1 MEVKILSI
9 KEKNK
14 MIIKELKIEKLVYK
28 GLGLGFENSNPV
40 FVSNAVPGDILDV
53 QVIST
58 RRQVSFGK
66 IEKIIK
72 SSPKRIKPDCEVFGK
87 CGGCDWLN
95 ISYENQLKYKQ
106 EIVEEI
112 FNNVEI
118 GKINKIIASG
128 KEPYRNKSFFPVTK
142 KDGKPI
148 TGMFES
154 RSHNVIPHKKC
165 SLQPPLFD
173 DICEKIISY
182 IVASKMQIYNER
194 NHSGNIRHIGIRYA
208 LGTNEILVILVTRNR
223 KIPFSKQLE
232 RILLEAYPNI
242 VGIIQNINPEKTN
255 VILGDDE
262 KILFGRDFINEQI
275 GKTKFKLN
283 YKSFFQVNTKQ
294 AEKMYEY
301 AKHAISEN
309 SNVIDAYCGVGSIG
323 LYLADK
329 AFKVIGIENNVKA
342 VQNAKENAKL
352 NQIDN
357 CEFVAGYVET
367 ELTKILKDNK
377 IDTIIFDPPRK
388 GLDQR
393 IIDNIPSDIKKI
405 VYISCDPMTQVR
417 DVKLMI
423 EKGFVPKMMQ
433 SLDMFP
439 HTFHIENIIILE
451 R

>member
-1 MEVKILSI
+1 MR
-9 KEKNK
+9 
-14 MIIKELKIEKLVYK
+14 IIKELKIEKMVYK

-72 SSPKRIKPDCEVFGK
+72 SSLKRIEPDCEIFGK

-95 ISYENQLKYKQ
+95 ISYEDQLKYKQ

-112 FNNVEI
+112 FQNIEI
-118 GKINKIIASG
+118 AKINKIIDSG
-128 KEPYRNKSFFPVTK
+128 KEPYRNKSFFPVAK

-154 RSHNVIPHKKC
+154 RSHNVIPHKNCK
-165 SLQPPLFD
+165 LQPPLFD
-173 DICEKIISY
+173 DICGKVMSY
-182 IVASKMQIYNER
+182 IEASKMQVYNER

-208 LGTNEILVILVTRNR
+208 EKTNEI
-223 KIPFSKQLE
+223 
-232 RILLEAYPNI
+232 I
-242 VGIIQNINPEKTN
+242 V
-255 VILGDDE
+255 VL
-262 KILFGRDFINEQI
+262 
-275 GKTKFKLN
+275 LN

-294 AEKMYEY
+294 AEKMYEFV
-301 AKHAISEN
+301 KQSISEGLHI
-309 SNVIDAYCGVGSIG
+309 IDAYCGVGSIG
-323 LYLADK
+323 LYLSDK
-329 AFKVIGIENNVKA
+329 AAKVIGLENNVKA

-352 NQIDN
+352 NKIDN
-357 CEFVAGYVET
+357 CEFVSGYVEI
-367 ELTKILKDNK
+367 ELPKLLKDHK

-388 GLDQR
+388 GLEQR

-417 DVKLMI
+417 DVKLII
-423 EKGFVPKMMQ
+423 EEGFIPKEMQ
-433 SLDMFP
+433 PLDMFP
-439 HTFHIENIIILE
+439 HTYHIENIIILE

>member
-1 MEVKILSI
+1 MK
-9 KEKNK
+9 
-14 MIIKELKIEKLVYK
+14 IIKELKIEKLVYK
-28 GLGLGFENSNPV
+28 GLGLGFDESNPV
-40 FVSNAVPGDILDV
+40 FVSNAVPGDVLDV
-53 QVIST
+53 QVEST
-58 RRQVSFGK
+58 RRQVSFAK
-66 IEKIIK
+66 IDKIII
-72 SSPKRIKPDCEVFGK
+72 SSPKRIKADCEVFGK

-95 ISYENQLKYKQ
+95 ISYEDQLEYKQ

-112 FNNVEI
+112 FQNIEI
-118 GKINKIIASG
+118 EKINNIIASG
-128 KEPYRNKSFFPVTK
+128 KEPYRNKSFFPVAK

-165 SLQPPLFD
+165 LLQPELFD
-173 DICEKIISY
+173 DICKKVLSY
-182 IVASKMQIYNER
+182 IEASKMQVYYER

-208 LGTNEILVILVTRNR
+208 EKTNEIIVILVTRNR

-242 VGIIQNINPEKTN
+242 VGIIQNINTEKTN
-255 VILGDDE
+255 VILGNDE
-262 KILFGRDFINEQI
+262 KILFGRDFIYEQI
-275 GKTKFKLN
+275 GKTKFKLS

-294 AEKMYEY
+294 AEKMY
-301 AKHAISEN
+301 KFVKQSILEN
-309 SNVIDAYCGVGSIG
+309 SKVIDAYCGVGSIG

-329 AFKVIGIENNVKA
+329 AAKVIGIENNVKA

-352 NQIDN
+352 NKIDN
-357 CEFVAGYVET
+357 CKFVAGYVET
-367 ELTKILKDNK
+367 ELPKILKDNK

-388 GLDQR
+388 GLEQR

-417 DVKLMI
+417 DIKLMI
-423 EKGFVPKMMQ
+423 EKGFVPKEMQ
-433 SLDMFP
+433 PVDMFP

-451 R
+451 K

>member
-1 MEVKILSI
+1 MK
-9 KEKNK
+9 
-14 MIIKELKIEKLVYK
+14 IIKELKIEKLVYK

-40 FVSNAVPGDILDV
+40 FVSNSVPGDVLDV

-58 RRQVSFGK
+58 RRQVSFAK
-66 IEKIIK
+66 IDKIVT
-72 SSPKRIKPDCEVFGK
+72 SSPNRIKPDCEVFGK

-95 ISYENQLKYKQ
+95 ISYDDQLKYKQ
-106 EIVEEI
+106 DIVEEI
-112 FNNVEI
+112 FQNIEI

-128 KEPYRNKSFFPVTK
+128 KEPYRNKSFFTVAK
-142 KDGKPI
+142 RDGKPI

-173 DICEKIISY
+173 DICEKVISY
-182 IVASKMQIYNER
+182 IEASKMQVYNER

-208 LGTNEILVILVTRNR
+208 IETNEIIVILVTRNR
-223 KIPFSKQLE
+223 KIPFSRQLE
-232 RILLEAYPNI
+232 RILLEAYPSI

-262 KILFGRDFINEQI
+262 KILFGRDFIYEQI
-275 GKTKFKLN
+275 GKIKFKLN

-294 AEKMYEY
+294 AEKMYEFV
-301 AKHAISEN
+301 KQFISVD

-323 LYLADK
+323 LFLADK
-329 AFKVIGIENNVKA
+329 AVKVIGIENNVKA

-352 NQIDN
+352 NKIDN
-357 CEFVAGYVET
+357 CEFVAGYVEV
-367 ELTKILKDNK
+367 ELPKILKNNE

-388 GLDQR
+388 GIEQR
-393 IIDNIPSDIKKI
+393 IIDCIPSDIKKI
-405 VYISCDPMTQVR
+405 IYISCDPMTQVR
-417 DVKLMI
+417 DIKLMI
-423 EKGFVPKMMQ
+423 EKGFIAKEMQ
-433 SLDMFP
+433 PIDMFP

>member
-1 MEVKILSI
+1 MR
-9 KEKNK
+9 
-14 MIIKELKIEKLVYK
+14 IIKELKIEKLVYK

-40 FVSNAVPGDILDV
+40 FVSNAVPEDVLDV
-53 QVIST
+53 QIIST

-66 IEKIIK
+66 IENIVK
-72 SSPKRIKPDCEVFGK
+72 SSPKRIEPNCEVFGK

-95 ISYENQLKYKQ
+95 ISYEDQLSYKQ

-112 FNNVEI
+112 FQNIEI
-118 GKINKIIASG
+118 GKINKIIASS
-128 KEPYRNKSFFPVTK
+128 KEPYRNKSFFPVAK

-154 RSHNVIPHKKC
+154 RSHNVIPHKSCK
-165 SLQPPLFD
+165 LQPPLFD
-173 DICEKIISY
+173 DICEKVISY
-182 IVASKMQIYNER
+182 IEASKMQVYNER

-208 LGTNEILVILVTRNR
+208 EKTNEIIVVLVTRNR
-223 KIPFSKQLE
+223 KIPFSRQLE

-275 GKTKFKLN
+275 EKTKFKLN

-294 AEKMYEY
+294 AEKMY
-301 AKHAISEN
+301 KFVKQAISED

-329 AFKVIGIENNVKA
+329 IAKVIGIENNVKA
-342 VQNAKENAKL
+342 VQNAKDNAKL
-352 NQIDN
+352 NKIDN
-357 CEFVAGYVET
+357 CEFVAGYAEI
-367 ELTKILKDNK
+367 ELPKILKDHK

-388 GLDQR
+388 GLEQR

-405 VYISCDPMTQVR
+405 IYISCDPMTQVR
-417 DVKLMI
+417 DVKLMM
-423 EKGFVPKMMQ
+423 EKGFVPKEMQ
-433 SLDMFP
+433 PLDMFP
-439 HTFHIENIIILE
+439 HTYHIENIVILE